1 MTAATFND
9 LLAEVEENNGVL
21 TVGMWALRNM
31 RNAGKLGK
39 HVIAEISAELA
50 KRGLGHIPEELPSN
64 QDAPVRIYLKAGPVG
79 RIIEAVQDVD
89 AASDE
94 VLRTFAKTASD
105 SLRDRL
111 EEVIRLA
118 DAMGPND
125 PGFDMKKFTDEMWGD
140 A

>member
-1 MTAATFND
+1 MASATFND

-50 KRGLGHIPEELPSN
+50 KRGLGHIPDELPSN
-64 QDAPVRIYLKAGPVG
+64 QDAPVRVFLKAGPVG
-79 RIIEAVQDVD
+79 RLIEAVQNID
-89 AASDE
+89 AESDE
-94 VLRTFAKTASD
+94 VLRTFAKTASN
-105 SLRDRL
+105 SMRDRL

-118 DAMGPND
+118 DAMGPSD
-125 PGFDMKKFTDEMWGD
+125 PDFDMKKFTNELWGD